1 MSVFSFLAN
10 PLAIRQARCISRPP
24 IVSVHHPGP
33 LVAPSW
39 LAVSSKSSVRRKFGR
54 RRRPSQRVKLMLEYY
69 CRSSSSGSGGK
80 VDQKGLSKDEQGVVV
95 V

>member
-10 PLAIRQARCISRPP
+10 PLAIRQARCISRPA
-24 IVSVHHPGP
+24 IVSARRPCP

-39 LAVSSKSSVRRKFGR
+39 LAVGSKSSVRRKFG